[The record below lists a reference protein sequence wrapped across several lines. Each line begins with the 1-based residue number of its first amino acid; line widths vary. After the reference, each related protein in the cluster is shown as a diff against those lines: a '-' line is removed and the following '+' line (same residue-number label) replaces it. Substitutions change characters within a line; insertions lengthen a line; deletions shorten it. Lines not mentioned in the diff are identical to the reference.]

1 MKVSNLAQL
10 DQRLE
15 CLSGP
20 ADYAFLLNIH
30 GIVKEWSFPYYSDMD
45 YTLTKVSYQWII
57 AELYKIDLTVLLTVC
72 DMGMFILIVSC
83 FITLYPNRV
92 FGNYS
97 KSLIFNIYSKSR

>member
-30 GIVKEWSFPYYSDMD
+30 GIVKEWSFPYYSAMD
-45 YTLTKVSYQWII
+45 YTLTKDSYQWII

-72 DMGMFILIVSC
+72 DMGMFILIVSSY
-83 FITLYPNRV
+83 TLHAI
-92 FGNYS
+92 S
-97 KSLIFNIYSKSR
+97 KTQCLESPQKVSFYNIEK